1 MSGHRHDRTGAVVHQ
16 HVISNPDRN
25 FLARER
31 IDRVMTGRDSCF
43 RAIVRDA
50 VFFVF
55 RLRFL
60 DVGGELGV
68 RARETLGERVLGCE
82 HYERGTV
89 DGVESGGEDADRVVP
104 IGAIGAIGEREVD
117 PGAFRAANPI
127 LLERQDRRRP
137 SLQRLHRLEELVS
150 VIRDPEKPLFELF
163 GNHFGIAPPTAPID
177 HLLVGKHGS
186 VDGTPIH
193 SRLFSV
199 GEVLLPHLDE
209 EPLIPPVVLRVARR
223 KLPLPCVRKAQ
234 PSELGLHVLDIRSS
248 PILRMLAVFEGGV
261 FRRQTER
268 VPPDGMKHIESAHLL
283 EARDDISNGVVAHMP
298 HMDFA
303 RRVGQHFEAVVLRT
317 FRVFGDFEDP
327 TIEPFLLPL
336 ELDRLVIVGLDHRTA
351 NSSTQ
356 RSVQNAPSAI
366 SRQPS
371 ARSSCTRF
379 DAAAAAPFAPSL
391 A

>member
-1 MSGHRHDRTGAVVHQ
+1 
-16 HVISNPDRN
+16 
-25 FLARER
+25 
-31 IDRVMTGRDSCF
+31 MTGRDSCF
-43 RAIVRDA
+43 RAVVRDP

-68 RARETLGERVLGCE
+68 RARETLGARVLGCE
-82 HYERGTV
+82 HHERGTV
-89 DGVESGGEDADRVVP
+89 DRVESGGEDADRF
-104 IGAIGAIGEREVD
+104 IAISAIGEEVD
-117 PGAFRAANPI
+117 LGAFRAANPI
-127 LLERQDRRRP
+127 LLEGQDRRRP
-137 SLQRLHRLEELVS
+137 SLQGLHRLEELVS

-177 HLLVGKHGS
+177 HLLVGEHGS

-248 PILRMLAVFEGGV
+248 PILRMIAVFEGGV

-268 VPPDGMKHIESAHLL
+268 VPTRWDEAH
-283 EARDDISNGVVAHMP
+283 
-298 HMDFA
+298 
-303 RRVGQHFEAVVLRT
+303 
-317 FRVFGDFEDP
+317 
-327 TIEPFLLPL
+327 
-336 ELDRLVIVGLDHRTA
+336 
-351 NSSTQ
+351 
-356 RSVQNAPSAI
+356 
-366 SRQPS
+366 
-371 ARSSCTRF
+371 
-379 DAAAAAPFAPSL
+379 
-391 A
+391 